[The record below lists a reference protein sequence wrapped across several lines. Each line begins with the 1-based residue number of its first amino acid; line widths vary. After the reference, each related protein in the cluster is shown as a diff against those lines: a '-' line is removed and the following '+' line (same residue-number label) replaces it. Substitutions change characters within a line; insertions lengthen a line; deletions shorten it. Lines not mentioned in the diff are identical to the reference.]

1 MGQLANLELG
11 IKSKKEEE
19 KKDGEYDALR
29 RFENRERYYLRSSIP
44 GAVYKIDLDNSHPL
58 GFGLPDHY
66 FTLKMDDN
74 IYEFLKEGWNVGVV
88 KKESYVS
95 GFAGS
100 KTKQKL
106 KDGVLIGAVPLGRGN
121 VIFFTDDPVFRSF
134 WDNGKLLLANAIFMV
149 N

>member
-1 MGQLANLELG
+1 
-11 IKSKKEEE
+11 
-19 KKDGEYDALR
+19 
-29 RFENRERYYLRSSIP
+29 
-44 GAVYKIDLDNSHPL
+44 
-58 GFGLPDHY
+58 
-66 FTLKMDDN
+66 MDDN

-106 KDGVLIGAVPLGRGN
+106 KDGVLIGDVPVGRGS

-134 WDNGKLLLANAIFMV
+134 WDNGKLLFANAIFMV